1 MRRDYA
7 NWCKDLDMYDV
18 TSLGHRDKPLLQ
30 TSWEEIGQ
38 EINVSWVVKEN
49 RRSIKERFDSERLP
63 LVVVILNMPT

>member
-1 MRRDYA
+1 
-7 NWCKDLDMYDV
+7 MYDV
-18 TSLGHRDKPLLQ
+18 TSLGQRDKPLLQ

-49 RRSIKERFDSERLP
+49 RRSIKERFVSERLP